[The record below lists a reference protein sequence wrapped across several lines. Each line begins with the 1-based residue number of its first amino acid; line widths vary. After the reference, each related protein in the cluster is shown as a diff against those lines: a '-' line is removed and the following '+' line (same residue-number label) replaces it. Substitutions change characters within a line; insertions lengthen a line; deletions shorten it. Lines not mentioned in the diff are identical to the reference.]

1 MPFFKTSTHLFYNT
15 YPLKSVP
22 SNNRTFKTNF
32 STTAECFPHKNKASF
47 VHAIFIPVFFILNT
61 ACVRNAILNYRWYGN
76 VSKKLFSKQK
86 IKAFLGKFG
95 QVFQN
100 MKKKLSYVER
110 EVLRAK
116 RGRQRTK
123 DETKELR
130 ALRDFLNRKYKAIA
144 EEFEQEYARTDG
156 QMDTPPVVVVPPFTS
171 VAPPN
176 TDSTTPI
183 PILSTLDELDLGDIN
198 LNLFGDPDLNSTLS
212 LNEIDDI
219 LDFSLLV

>member
-1 MPFFKTSTHLFYNT
+1 
-15 YPLKSVP
+15 
-22 SNNRTFKTNF
+22 
-32 STTAECFPHKNKASF
+32 
-47 VHAIFIPVFFILNT
+47 
-61 ACVRNAILNYRWYGN
+61 
-76 VSKKLFSKQK
+76 
-86 IKAFLGKFG
+86 
-95 QVFQN
+95 

-110 EVLRAK
+110 EALRAK
-116 RGRQRTK
+116 RGRQSTK
-123 DETKELR
+123 DEAKKLR
-130 ALRDFLNRKYKAIA
+130 ALRDFLNRKYKAIP

-171 VAPPN
+171 LAPPN

-183 PILSTLDELDLGDIN
+183 PSLSTLDELDLWDIN